1 MASDYDKV
9 KARRLAQRAQWDEDP
24 AMQSMNRDA
33 MDRMNSTSKPADE
46 KVPPPRQM
54 LPNYYARGGP
64 VKKGSSTMPKFCKGG
79 KVISSKSF

>member
-24 AMQSMNRDA
+24 GMQSMNRDA

-46 KVPPPRQM
+46 KMPPPRQM
-54 LPNYYARGGP
+54 LPNYY
-64 VKKGSSTMPKFCKGG
+64 KKGGRVGG
-79 KVISSKSF
+79 SMKHGSETCIGDCGRRR